1 MKYTEGEA
9 FLEITKRGAQIR
21 RKKEQNRVKLL
32 SSATFMLVFVLIG
45 VLGAV
50 GGFGMVGKQT
60 TYGSLMLSAESGG
73 YILVAVLA
81 FAVGVLLTIAIQK
94 YRKLKE
100 KL

>member
-1 MKYTEGEA
+1 MKFTEDEA

-21 RKKEQNRVKLL
+21 KKKQQRQVKIL
-32 SSATFMLVFVLIG
+32 SAASFMLTFALIG
-45 VLGAV
+45 VLGVV
-50 GGFGMVGKQT
+50 GDFGLARGQT

-81 FAVGVLLTIAIQK
+81 FALGVLITITIQK
-94 YRKLKE
+94 YRKMKE